1 MKAKRLIEILQTV
14 SPNTEIGCE
23 IGDTPSLTVSNLFDL
38 ERIPK
43 YEVKSV
49 LITPN
54 NNTSCTLIL
63 KEAMTDENTV

>member
-1 MKAKRLIEILQTV
+1 MKAGRLIEILQEV
-14 SPNTEIGCE
+14 SPNTEVSCE
-23 IGDTPSLTVSNLFDL
+23 IGDSPTLIISGFFDL
-38 ERIPK
+38 ERTPE

-63 KEAMTDENTV
+63 KEAMTDENKV

>member
-1 MKAKRLIEILQTV
+1 MKTKNFYLYEIKV
-14 SPNTEIGCE
+14 SPNTEVSCE
-23 IGDTPSLTVSNLFDL
+23 IGDSPTLIISGFFDL
-38 ERIPK
+38 ERTPE

-63 KEAMTDENTV
+63 KEAMTDENKV